1 MRRGRIDGTGIEAV
15 PSKGESLNLQDKA
28 IWCVQFALA
37 CAAILAASTQLV
49 LVHGIGSTTT
59 NVQPVTT
66 ALYLLFFLVMAGYSR
81 IQWRL
86 RPLVGLRTFAV
97 RILALLQATA
107 CLLAFFAISSS
118 SPEAHDAMVN
128 YGVINLALLLAYA
141 LIATTLIFGDA
152 WLGPVA
158 GFLKFGREFP
168 LEEDARR
175 RDGE

>member
-1 MRRGRIDGTGIEAV
+1 MGFRSQEMRVQEKVIRAIQIVLAIGAV
-15 PSKGESLNLQDKA
+15 YA
-28 IWCVQFALA
+28 AL
-37 CAAILAASTQLV
+37 TQLV
-49 LVHGIGSTTT
+49 LVLGIGSTTT
-59 NVQPVTT
+59 NDDSLTT
-66 ALYLLFFLVMAGYSR
+66 ALYLLFFFVMAGYSR

-175 RDGE
+175 RDG